1 MRALSCVARCGAI
14 DKEGFHNLNISNHRI
29 QSYTKSGFIK
39 PHMVP
44 KPFGASNKVYYE
56 LTKKGKDFCM
66 KNCKDITKSS
76 FVSNGNSTRH
86 NGELANYVSSNL
98 SKHEIENMVCER
110 ELKGFIE
117 DRLQEYY
124 DRNDERYD
132 QLLEGIKN
140 HTLSMPD
147 IVYIKEGTTTS
158 MAIELITNNYSQE
171 EIDCKIETC
180 ETLGISLTLVK
191 I

>member
-1 MRALSCVARCGAI
+1 
-14 DKEGFHNLNISNHRI
+14 
-29 QSYTKSGFIK
+29 
-39 PHMVP
+39 
-44 KPFGASNKVYYE
+44 
-56 LTKKGKDFCM
+56 M

-110 ELKGFIE
+110 ELKDFIE

>member
-1 MRALSCVARCGAI
+1 
-14 DKEGFHNLNISNHRI
+14 
-29 QSYTKSGFIK
+29 
-39 PHMVP
+39 MVP

-110 ELKGFIE
+110 ELKGLRFNGSNLLLSSNQIDNYNIYLRMRYALKE
-117 DRLQEYY
+117 KGFREYPKVCVNLQT
-124 DRNDERYD
+124 DVR
-132 QLLEGIKN
+132 
-140 HTLSMPD
+140 
-147 IVYIKEGTTTS
+147 
-158 MAIELITNNYSQE
+158 
-171 EIDCKIETC
+171 
-180 ETLGISLTLVK
+180 
-191 I
+191 